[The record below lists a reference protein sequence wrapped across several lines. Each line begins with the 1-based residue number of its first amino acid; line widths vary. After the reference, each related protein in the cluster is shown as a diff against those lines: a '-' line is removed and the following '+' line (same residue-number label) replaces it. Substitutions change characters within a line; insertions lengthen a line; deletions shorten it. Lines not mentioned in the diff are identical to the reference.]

1 MTYANDKI
9 SYGTSEMYSQHIIML
24 MIVPQEV
31 AFLDQAGGRGHR
43 LHGRTGL
50 HVHPVQGESNG
61 NISRVG
67 IALRKSSPYPSSR
80 RWFKSKSWKNEPR
93 TLLQCGHELKSL
105 TNGSSKDLDISG
117 ERES

>member
-1 MTYANDKI
+1 
-9 SYGTSEMYSQHIIML
+9 MYLQHILIL

-67 IALRKSSPYPSSR
+67 IALRKSSRFPSSR
-80 RWFKSKSWKNEPR
+80 PGFKSKSWKNEPR
-93 TLLQCGHELKSL
+93 E
-105 TNGSSKDLDISG
+105 DLSFC
-117 ERES
+117 SVVAN